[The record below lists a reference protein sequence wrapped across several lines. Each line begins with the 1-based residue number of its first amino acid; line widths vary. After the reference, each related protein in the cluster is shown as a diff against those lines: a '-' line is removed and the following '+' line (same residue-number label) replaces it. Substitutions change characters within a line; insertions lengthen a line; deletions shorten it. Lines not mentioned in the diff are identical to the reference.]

1 LKNGSWLLGNKT
13 LVAQKVKWTLRLF
26 SIWSFVVFFI
36 ISINT
41 IFLILQVWLTK
52 ICSDPGNHVYLYMCT
67 DMYTVDKILFS
78 VVGYISLLASTHYV
92 RFTLYPLYQF
102 LILNSCS
109 YKYMTYV
116 ERCLRPT
123 PVICYLPV
131 KYTCISVR

>member
-1 LKNGSWLLGNKT
+1 LTAWKQNLSSTKSEMNSEIIFYLEFC
-13 LVAQKVKWTLRLF
+13 RF
-26 SIWSFVVFFI
+26 FFI

-67 DMYTVDKILFS
+67 DMYTVDKVLFS

-131 KYTCISVR
+131 KYTCISVQ